1 MILLSIHPEYV
12 DKILSKKKRFEFR
25 KIEPKRFSKDLRI
38 AIYSTRPVCRIVAFV
53 DVCKIHTGAP
63 STLWRRASK
72 YAGIDK
78 QSYDSYFSGR
88 KQAVAFEISGVHKL
102 VRPLTLKGAGY
113 NSNAPQSFSYLHPS
127 QISRIISAWKRKG
140 SRCAKAKVL

>member
-1 MILLSIHPEYV
+1 MILLPIHPEYV

-25 KIEPKRFSKDLRI
+25 KTAPKHFSEDLRI
-38 AIYSTRPVCRIVAFV
+38 AIYATSPVCRIVAFV

-78 QSYDSYFSGR
+78 QAYDSYLSGR

-140 SRCAKAKVL
+140 SRCAKAKVF